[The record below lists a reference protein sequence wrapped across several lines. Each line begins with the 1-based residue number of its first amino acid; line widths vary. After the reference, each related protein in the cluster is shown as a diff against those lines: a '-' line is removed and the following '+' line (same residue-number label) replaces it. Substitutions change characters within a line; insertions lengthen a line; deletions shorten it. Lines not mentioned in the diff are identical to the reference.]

1 MKSIRINYKK
11 LRQARKSKNLSILEV
26 SEKTGIPAATLQK
39 YESGII
45 KKVPLDLLKKICKLY
60 KKNYKLYSWW
70 TEISSISEIIFYF
83 ISNPNFFLKENELFK
98 MLKIEEYFKVSDSS
112 NAFSCLYNKLTQEE
126 KEEYLNFKSLSNSY
140 LKLNKYFKNEEL
152 EKEDISLFCF
162 FYANKIKI
170 EKNINLDI
178 LKEFWRMEDNLW
190 NLK

>member
-1 MKSIRINYKK
+1 MENIRINYKK
-11 LRQARKSKNLSILEV
+11 LRQTRKSKDLSIMEV

-83 ISNPNFFLKENELFK
+83 LSNPNFFIKENELFK
-98 MLKIEEYFKVSDSS
+98 MLKIEEYFEVSDPS
-112 NAFSCLYNKLTQEE
+112 NALSCLYNKLTQEE
-126 KEEYLNFKSLSNSY
+126 KEEYLNFKVLSNTY
-140 LKLNKYFKNEEL
+140 LKVNKHFKNNEL
-152 EKEDISLFCF
+152 EADEISLFCF

-178 LKEFWRMEDNLW
+178 LK
-190 NLK
+190 KI

>member
-1 MKSIRINYKK
+1 MENIRINYKK
-11 LRQARKSKNLSILEV
+11 LRQTRKSKDLSIMEV

-83 ISNPNFFLKENELFK
+83 LSDPNFFLKENELFK
-98 MLKIEEYFKVSDSS
+98 MLKIEEYFKISDSS

-178 LKEFWRMEDNLW
+178 LKKF
-190 NLK
+190 

>member
-39 YESGII
+39 YESGFI

-83 ISNPNFFLKENELFK
+83 LTDPNFFIKENELFK
-98 MLKIEEYFKVSDSS
+98 ILKIEEYFKGSDSS

-126 KEEYLNFKSLSNSY
+126 KEEYLNFKSLSNNY
-140 LKLNKYFKNEEL
+140 LKLNKYFKNKEL
-152 EKEDISLFCF
+152 EKEEISLFCF
-162 FYANKIKI
+162 FYANKIKV

-178 LKEFWRMEDNLW
+178 LK
-190 NLK
+190 KI

>member
-1 MKSIRINYKK
+1 MENIRINYKK
-11 LRQARKSKNLSILEV
+11 LRQTRKSKDLSILEV

-83 ISNPNFFLKENELFK
+83 LSDPNFFLKENELFK
-98 MLKIEEYFKVSDSS
+98 MLKIEEYFKVSDFS

-178 LKEFWRMEDNLW
+178 LKKF
-190 NLK
+190 